1 MEKLMRFQAG
11 ENLRKREELCERGK
25 RAQNNYETLLKEVKK
40 TSLAD
45 RNIIGELRKKNN
57 ELELEIC
64 EMRKLKEKWVND
76 CNTLAELRIRVGVL
90 ENEKNAF
97 GVQNSELEKSKK
109 NNEAFV
115 GSDNV
120 QTNEPPS
127 KRSKNAQGASSS
139 VMKIMLKMH
148 LLSLTLL

>member
-1 MEKLMRFQAG
+1 MEKLMRFQA
-11 ENLRKREELCERGK
+11 
-25 RAQNNYETLLKEVKK
+25 
-40 TSLAD
+40 AD

-76 CNTLAELRIRVGVL
+76 SNTLAELRIRVGVL

-97 GVQNSELEKSKK
+97 GVQNSENSELEKSKK

-127 KRSKNAQGASSS
+127 KRSKNAQGSS
-139 VMKIMLKMH
+139 VGELGDVEGV
-148 LLSLTLL
+148 LRTRSWV